1 MGRANHGAAPDS
13 VRYPE
18 SGSTPMEERSDRGKK
33 GIERIR
39 VLVADDE
46 ETVLEVPAALIAT
59 DPSLALIGTAKDA
72 EGAIEVARTEFPDVA
87 LLDVRMPGGGGQ
99 RATREI
105 RRRSPST
112 RVISLSAHED
122 WDTVLSMLRAGRPRV
137 RGEGGFHRGDPEG
150 HPSLHEGRSSIS
162 QNVATGV
169 AMFPNL

>member
-112 RVISLSAHED
+112 RVIALSAHED
-122 WDTVLSMLRAGRPRV
+122 WDTILSMLRAGALGYVAKGDSTEEILKAIHRCT
-137 RGEGGFHRGDPEG
+137 RGG
-150 HPSLHEGRSSIS
+150 
-162 QNVATGV
+162 A
-169 AMFPNL
+169 A